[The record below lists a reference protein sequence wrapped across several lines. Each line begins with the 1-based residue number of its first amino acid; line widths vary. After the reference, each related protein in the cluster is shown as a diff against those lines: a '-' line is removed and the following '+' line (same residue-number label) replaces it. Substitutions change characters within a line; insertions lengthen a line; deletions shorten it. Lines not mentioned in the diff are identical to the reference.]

1 MTPEEL
7 EDWEMVLYRMG
18 AEGFHY
24 CFQSYSRF
32 EEIKDERFHELRKE
46 YLSISSKLE
55 QYVKQKVEQGQSE
68 IDDFKDGEE

>member
-24 CFQSYSRF
+24 CFRSYSSF
-32 EEIKDERFHELRKE
+32 EEIKDEKFHELRKT
-46 YLSISSKLE
+46 YISISSQLE
-55 QYVKQKVEQGQSE
+55 EYVKSKVEEGQSQ
-68 IDDFKDGEE
+68 IDDFEDGE

>member
-24 CFQSYSRF
+24 CFHSYSGF
-32 EEIKDERFHELRKE
+32 EEIKDERFHELRKA
-46 YLSISSKLE
+46 YLSISSDLE
-55 QYVKQKVEQGQSE
+55 NYIKEKVEQGQSE
-68 IDDFKDGEE
+68 IDDFVDGE